1 VKPAVSHDTLLHRI
15 VRPAVRAVA
24 PTSVTPNH
32 ITTLRLLT
40 AVAAALAF
48 ATGSETWS
56 TVGGWIFLLSMLLD
70 RADGELARQT
80 GSSSPAGHRYDV
92 LSDCAANVLAVLG
105 IGVGQAPVLG
115 ALGPLLGALAGAGI
129 AVLFWQFTGLG
140 LAQHRSYALWGGRVI
155 VDPDDAAILVP
166 VLVWCGAAALMLAVA
181 AVATP
186 LAALWLALRGSTGG
200 GRADGPQG

>member
-1 VKPAVSHDTLLHRI
+1 MSHDTLLHRV
-15 VRPAVRAVA
+15 VRPAVRALA
-24 PTSVTPNH
+24 PTPVTPNH

-48 ATGSETWS
+48 AAGGPIWPA
-56 TVGGWIFLLSMLLD
+56 VGGGIFLFSMLLD
-70 RADGELARQT
+70 RADGALARQT
-80 GSSSPAGHRYDV
+80 GRSSPAGHRYDV

-140 LAQHRSYALWGGRVI
+140 LARHRSYALWGGRVV

-166 VLVWCGAAALMLAVA
+166 VLVWCGAAAPMLAVA

-186 LAALWLALRGSTGG
+186 LAALWLALRRRPNGG
-200 GRADGPQG
+200 GRVDGPQG

>member
-1 VKPAVSHDTLLHRI
+1 MSHNTLLHRI
-15 VRPAVRAVA
+15 VRPAVRAIA
-24 PTSVTPNH
+24 PTPVTPNH

-48 ATGSETWS
+48 AAGGATWPA
-56 TVGGWIFLLSMLLD
+56 VGGGVFLLSMLLD

-80 GSSSPAGHRYDV
+80 GRSSSAGHRYDV

-105 IGVGQAPVLG
+105 IGIGQAPVVG
-115 ALGPLLGALAGAGI
+115 ALGPLLGALGGAGI

-140 LAQHRSYALWGGRVI
+140 LAQYRSYALWGGRVV

-166 VLVWCGAAALMLAVA
+166 LLVWCGAAAPLLAAA

-186 LAALWLALRGSTGG
+186 LGALWLALRRRSAGG
-200 GRADGPQG
+200 GRPHGPRG